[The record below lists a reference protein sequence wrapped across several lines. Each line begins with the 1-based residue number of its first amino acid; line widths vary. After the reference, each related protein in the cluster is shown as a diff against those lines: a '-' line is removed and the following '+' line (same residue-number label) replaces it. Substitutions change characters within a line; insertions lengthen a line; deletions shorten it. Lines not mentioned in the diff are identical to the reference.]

1 MLKTDDTIRTIKHQ
15 TIDDH
20 TIVIGVTLGREFFA
34 LCLMNKEGEI
44 LGSCRKLPITRKG
57 FDAFHTLMEETKQTY
72 GFTHVVIGMESKGH
86 AMRKI
91 AAFAQENGYDVRLV
105 RMSAARWDA
114 SVSPDARAIAM
125 LVKEGHT
132 LDTRMEENVYRQL
145 RCVAHTRESVLRHYA
160 ASQHALRAILD
171 DGFPELSGIFPSLK
185 SKGLRALLAACPFP
199 EDVLK
204 TGCTGVTELLRKSAG
219 KKAPQRAQQV
229 VAAAE
234 ESVGVTVGKADRMRL
249 MISLDDCTRSEAR
262 LKELDAAIRDLL
274 TEIPFSASVLS
285 LPGVG
290 PVTCGVF
297 FGELGNPASFTHP
310 KKITSYAGYDP
321 REQNLRG
328 KRAISKQGR
337 PLLRKY
343 LYLMSL
349 GVVKRSSFFKEYY
362 ERKQKKQRAK
372 KEALCAVAIK
382 LIRVIFALV
391 RDRRSFTETIDHEVE
406 GGPEAPH
413 RHNGLDE
420 GVVTFHHPLRGS
432 TQEGPLC

>member
-1 MLKTDDTIRTIKHQ
+1 MAETDDTRQTIKQH

-20 TIVIGVTLGREFFA
+20 AVVIGVTLGREFHA

-44 LGSCRKLPITRKG
+44 LGSCPELSNTRKG
-57 FDAFHTLMEETKQTY
+57 FDAFHTLVEETKQTY
-72 GFTHVVIGMESKGH
+72 GFTRVVIGIEPTGH
-86 AMRKI
+86 SVRKI

-105 RMSAARWDA
+105 RTAALRR
-114 SVSPDARAIAM
+114 DARTIAL
-125 LVKEGHT
+125 LVKDGHV
-132 LDTRMEENVYRQL
+132 LDTRIEESVYRQL
-145 RCVAHTRESVLRHYA
+145 RCVAHIRESILRHHT
-160 ASQHALRAILD
+160 ASQRALMAILND
-171 DGFPELSGIFPSLK
+171 CFPELRGIFPSLK
-185 SKGLRALLAACPFP
+185 SRGLRALLTACPFP

-204 TGCTGVTELLRKSAG
+204 TGCTGVTELLRKSARR
-219 KKAPQRAQQV
+219 KAPERAEKV
-229 VAAAE
+229 FAAAQ
-234 ESVGVTVGKADRMRL
+234 ESVGVTAGKADRMKL
-249 MISLDDCTRSEAR
+249 MISLDDCARSEAR

-285 LPGVG
+285 IPGVG

-297 FGELGNPASFTHP
+297 FGELGNPAYFTHP

-321 REQNLRG
+321 REQTLRG
-328 KRAISKQGR
+328 KRAISKRGR

-349 GVVKRSSFFKEYY
+349 GVVKRSSCFKEYY
-362 ERKQKKQRAK
+362 ERKQGKQRAK

-382 LIRVIFALV
+382 LIRVIFALI